1 MARVTG
7 IGGIFFRSSDTKA
20 LAEWYETH
28 LGVTELWS
36 QEAGMTVFA
45 PFKQSTEYFPEDKQW
60 MINFRVDDLDA
71 MMDRFSTAAKLDPQH
86 WVLRK
91 NVEAARAWFKQG
103 GAAPGSKV
111 PLALEVRHDFQLLE
125 RTAQPTLPG
134 PLPDDYA
141 EWKDTPLKGDDAP
154 RWLRTPEMEG
164 SGKGLKKRLDVL
176 RE

>member
-71 MMDRFSTAAKLDPQH
+71 MMDQLKAAGIA
-86 WVLRK
+86 
-91 NVEAARAWFKQG
+91 VETR
-103 GAAPGSKV
+103 
-111 PLALEVRHDFQLLE
+111 
-125 RTAQPTLPG
+125 
-134 PLPDDYA
+134 PD
-141 EWKDTPLKGDDAP
+141 EWDTPETGRFARIHD
-154 RWLRTPEMEG
+154 PEG
-164 SGKGLKKRLDVL
+164 TR
-176 RE
+176 

>member
-71 MMDRFSTAAKLDPQH
+71 MMDQLKAAGIA
-86 WVLRK
+86 
-91 NVEAARAWFKQG
+91 VETR
-103 GAAPGSKV
+103 
-111 PLALEVRHDFQLLE
+111 
-125 RTAQPTLPG
+125 
-134 PLPDDYA
+134 PD
-141 EWKDTPLKGDDAP
+141 EWDTPETGRFARIHD
-154 RWLRTPEMEG
+154 PEGNQIE
-164 SGKGLKKRLDVL
+164 LWQPPA
-176 RE
+176 E